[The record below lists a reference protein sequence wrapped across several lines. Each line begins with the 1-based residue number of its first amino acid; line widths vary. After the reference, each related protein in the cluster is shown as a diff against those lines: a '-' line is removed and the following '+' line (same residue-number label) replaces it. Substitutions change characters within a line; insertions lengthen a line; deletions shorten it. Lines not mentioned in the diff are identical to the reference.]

1 MKKFFVILCMFLGG
15 AYTSTAA
22 EYLRWVT
29 WVNKPNHVA
38 TASELATMVYAVS
51 IGECKPNTVYE
62 LETGT
67 CYKISKPDLWFETI
81 LECYQKIDQNVT
93 AENLAVTIKND
104 DVAIWDNNITHRV
117 NNYYFSS
124 EHNQV
129 RFVGNYS
136 GASVGCRVL
145 VHNGCPVVKMDCGN
159 PLGVILPRPMQQV
172 RPPAP
177 VAVAKA
183 QVQSQCSCPHMYIAP
198 AETLKTSSSD
208 IYVVNSGNTTYQQ
221 AERHWW
227 DNVYLNVNFGG
238 QYQQPYPQYRQ
249 SYYQPYQPP
258 YYPPQY
264 QPRTMPQGISDGG
277 GIPMWNEGPTNGG
290 GIPATPRGM
299 PGGVN

>member
-22 EYLRWVT
+22 ERLRWVT

-67 CYKISKPDLWFETI
+67 RYKISKPDLWFETI
-81 LECYQKIDQNVT
+81 LECYQEIDQNVT

-104 DVAIWDNNITHRV
+104 DVVVWDNNITQRV
-117 NNYYFSS
+117 NNYYPSLA
-124 EHNQV
+124 HNKAL
-129 RFVGNYS
+129 FVGNYS
-136 GASVGCRVL
+136 GASVGCEVL
-145 VHNGCPVVKMDCGN
+145 VHNGEPRIKMDCGN
-159 PLGVILPRPMQQV
+159 PLGSIRSRPPVV

-177 VAVAKA
+177 VAVAQA
-183 QVQSQCSCPHMYIAP
+183 PVQSQCACPHMYIAP

-238 QYQQPYPQYRQ
+238 QYQQPYQPYRPP
-249 SYYQPYQPP
+249 YYQQPYQPP
-258 YYPPQY
+258 YYQPQY
-264 QPRTMPQGISDGG
+264 QPRTMPPGISDGG
-277 GIPMWNEGPTNGG
+277 GIPMWNEGPTSGG

-299 PGGVN
+299 PGGVQ